1 MLKSVLPSIIEVLFI
16 YFFVLFC
23 ILGVERNLLS
33 VFSGNL
39 LAGDVHSNMTMDRH
53 DQPASTYSLEVLS
66 RFLAGPAGPTCIYP
80 LT

>member
-1 MLKSVLPSIIEVLFI
+1 MT
-16 YFFVLFC
+16 
-23 ILGVERNLLS
+23 

-80 LT
+80 FT